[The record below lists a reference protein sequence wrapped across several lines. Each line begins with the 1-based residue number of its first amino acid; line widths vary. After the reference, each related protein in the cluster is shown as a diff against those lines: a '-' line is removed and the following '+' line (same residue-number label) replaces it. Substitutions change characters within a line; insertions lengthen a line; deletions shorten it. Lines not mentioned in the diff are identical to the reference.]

1 MKPIVIDSKFVKREL
16 FILLGC
22 FIAAVI
28 FDLVG
33 IILYKRPAIELITTI
48 GYEVVIALGLYA
60 FLALVRILVFL
71 VASLFRKN
79 NYT

>member
-16 FILLGC
+16 YILLGC

-28 FDLVG
+28 FDLMG

-60 FLALVRILVFL
+60 FLALIRILVFL
-71 VASLFRKN
+71 ISIPFKKKG
-79 NYT
+79 

>member
-1 MKPIVIDSKFVKREL
+1 MKPIIIDSKFIKREL
-16 FILLGC
+16 WILLGC
-22 FIAAVI
+22 FVAAVI

-33 IILYKRPAIELITTI
+33 IILYKRPAIELVTTI

-71 VASLFRKN
+71 VSQLFKKKS
-79 NYT
+79 

>member
-1 MKPIVIDSKFVKREL
+1 MKPIVIDSKFIKREL
-16 FILLGC
+16 WILLGC

-33 IILYKRPAIELITTI
+33 IILYKRPAIELVTTI
-48 GYEVVIALGLYA
+48 GYEVVITLGLYA

-71 VASLFRKN
+71 VSQLFKKKG
-79 NYT
+79 

>member
-1 MKPIVIDSKFVKREL
+1 MKPIVIDSKFIKREL
-16 FILLGC
+16 WILLGC
-22 FIAAVI
+22 FVAAVI

-33 IILYKRPAIELITTI
+33 IIMFKRPDIELLTTI

-71 VASLFRKN
+71 VSQLFKKKG
-79 NYT
+79 

>member
-16 FILLGC
+16 YILLGC
-22 FIAAVI
+22 FIAAVL

-71 VASLFRKN
+71 VASLFRKKN
-79 NYT
+79 

>member
-1 MKPIVIDSKFVKREL
+1 MKPIVIDSKFVRREL
-16 FILLGC
+16 WILLGC
-22 FIAAVI
+22 FVAAVI

-33 IILYKRPAIELITTI
+33 IILYKRPAIELVTTI

-71 VASLFRKN
+71 VSQLFKKKG
-79 NYT
+79 

>member
-1 MKPIVIDSKFVKREL
+1 MKPIIIDSKFIKREL
-16 FILLGC
+16 WILLGC
-22 FIAAVI
+22 FVAAVI

-33 IILYKRPAIELITTI
+33 IIMFKRPAIELVTTI

-71 VASLFRKN
+71 VSQLFKKKG
-79 NYT
+79 

>member
-1 MKPIVIDSKFVKREL
+1 MKPIVIDSKFIKREL
-16 FILLGC
+16 WILLGC
-22 FIAAVI
+22 FVAAVI

-33 IILYKRPAIELITTI
+33 IIMFKRPAIELVTTI

-71 VASLFRKN
+71 VSQLFKKKG
-79 NYT
+79 

>member
-1 MKPIVIDSKFVKREL
+1 MKPIVIDSKFVRREL
-16 FILLGC
+16 WILLGC

-33 IILYKRPAIELITTI
+33 IILYKRPAIELVTTI

-60 FLALVRILVFL
+60 FLALVRIIIFL
-71 VASLFRKN
+71 IASLFRKKA
-79 NYT
+79 

>member
-1 MKPIVIDSKFVKREL
+1 MKPIVIDSKFVRREL
-16 FILLGC
+16 WILLGC

-33 IILYKRPAIELITTI
+33 IILYKRPAIELVTTI

-71 VASLFRKN
+71 VSQLFKKKS
-79 NYT
+79 

>member
-1 MKPIVIDSKFVKREL
+1 MKPIIIDSKFIKREL
-16 FILLGC
+16 WILLCC
-22 FIAAVI
+22 FVAAVI

-33 IILYKRPAIELITTI
+33 IIMFTRPAIELLTTI

-71 VASLFRKN
+71 VSQLFKKKG
-79 NYT
+79 

>member
-16 FILLGC
+16 WILLGC
-22 FIAAVI
+22 FVAAVI

-33 IILYKRPAIELITTI
+33 IIMFKRPAIELLTTI
-48 GYEVVIALGLYA
+48 GYEVVIALALYA

-71 VASLFRKN
+71 IKNLFRKK
-79 NYT
+79 

>member
-16 FILLGC
+16 WILLGC
-22 FIAAVI
+22 FVAAVI

-33 IILYKRPAIELITTI
+33 IIMFKRPAIELLTTI
-48 GYEVVIALGLYA
+48 GYEVVITLGLYA

-71 VASLFRKN
+71 VSQLFKKKG
-79 NYT
+79 

>member
-1 MKPIVIDSKFVKREL
+1 MKPIVIDSKFIKREL
-16 FILLGC
+16 WILLGC

-33 IILYKRPAIELITTI
+33 IILYKRPAIELVTTI

-71 VASLFRKN
+71 VSQLFKKKN
-79 NYT
+79 

>member
-1 MKPIVIDSKFVKREL
+1 MKPIVIDSKFVRREL
-16 FILLGC
+16 WILLGC

-33 IILYKRPAIELITTI
+33 IILYKRPAIELVTTI

-71 VASLFRKN
+71 VSQLFKKKG
-79 NYT
+79 

>member
-1 MKPIVIDSKFVKREL
+1 MKPIIIDAKFVKREL
-16 FILLGC
+16 LILLGC
-22 FIAAVI
+22 FVAAVI

-60 FLALVRILVFL
+60 FLALVRIVVFL
-71 VASLFRKN
+71 ISIPFKKKG
-79 NYT
+79 

>member
-16 FILLGC
+16 WILLGC
-22 FIAAVI
+22 FVAAVI

-33 IILYKRPAIELITTI
+33 IIMFKLPAIELLTTI
-48 GYEVVIALGLYA
+48 GYEVVIALALYA

-71 VASLFRKN
+71 IKNLFRKK
-79 NYT
+79 

>member
-1 MKPIVIDSKFVKREL
+1 MKPIVIDSKFIKREL
-16 FILLGC
+16 WILLGC
-22 FIAAVI
+22 FVAAVI

-33 IILYKRPAIELITTI
+33 IILYKRPAIELVTTI

-71 VASLFRKN
+71 ISQLFKKKG
-79 NYT
+79 

>member
-1 MKPIVIDSKFVKREL
+1 MKPIIIDSKFIKREL
-16 FILLGC
+16 WILLGC
-22 FIAAVI
+22 FVAAVI

-33 IILYKRPAIELITTI
+33 IILYKRPAIELVTTI

-71 VASLFRKN
+71 VSQLFKKKN
-79 NYT
+79 

>member
-16 FILLGC
+16 LILLGC
-22 FIAAVI
+22 FVAAVI

-48 GYEVVIALGLYA
+48 GYEVVIALGLYC
-60 FLALVRILVFL
+60 FLALIRIVVFL
-71 VASLFRKN
+71 ISCLFKKRG
-79 NYT
+79 

>member
-16 FILLGC
+16 LILLGC

-28 FDLVG
+28 FDLVA
-33 IILYKRPAIELITTI
+33 IILYKRPAIELLTTI

-79 NYT
+79 N

>member
-1 MKPIVIDSKFVKREL
+1 MKPIVIDSKFVRREL
-16 FILLGC
+16 WILLGC
-22 FIAAVI
+22 FVAAVI

-33 IILYKRPAIELITTI
+33 IILYKRPAIELVTTI

-71 VASLFRKN
+71 VSQLFKKKS
-79 NYT
+79 